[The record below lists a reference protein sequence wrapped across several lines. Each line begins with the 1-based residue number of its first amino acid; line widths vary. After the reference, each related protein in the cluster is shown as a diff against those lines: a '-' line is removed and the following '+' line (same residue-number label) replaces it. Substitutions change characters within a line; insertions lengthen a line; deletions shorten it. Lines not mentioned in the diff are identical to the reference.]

1 MHPRRLPLRLRT
13 DADPNPHAHTDT
25 YSHSDPDADA
35 NWHSNTDTHHDADAD
50 ANSNSYRDANA
61 NPGACPNLLRLPE
74 PRQLPHA
81 LLHAGKGE
89 GVPEKASRVQDRS
102 LSRRISDAA
111 DELLFPSR
119 RPVGFRR

>member
-1 MHPRRLPLRLRT
+1 MHPRGLPLRLRT

-35 NWHSNTDTHHDADAD
+35 NWHSNTDTHHDAD

-102 LSRRISDAA
+102 LSRRVSDAA